1 MKRYLK
7 YIVVA
12 IIAVVSLSCEADS
25 NVFVDPENGNSD
37 KPKPTTP
44 IKRRPIVPTTHLPRP
59 RVIEPVSDNMVI
71 GTNDD
76 YNSVALDE
84 V

>member
-12 IIAVVSLSCEADS
+12 IIAVVSLSCAADS
-25 NVFVDPENGNSD
+25 DVLMDPGNGNGV

-44 IKRRPIVPTTHLPRP
+44 IKRRPIVPTTRLPRP
-59 RVIEPVSDNMVI
+59 RVIESVSDNMAI